1 MERRSV
7 LVKRVVAV
15 VLVTVASVASSHAQ
29 GFGRNKV
36 RYENFDYQVLQ
47 TPHFNIYYDAADH
60 EAVVQAGRLAERW
73 YARLS
78 KVLDHTF
85 KERQPIVLYG
95 SHAQFTQTNVISE
108 HLSDGIGGV
117 TEHERGR
124 VVLPFVAGL
133 GETDHVLGHELVHA
147 FQRDI
152 LKSAGRPIGTLPL
165 WFIEGMAEYLSV
177 GKIDTNTAMWLRDSV
192 EQNSLPRIDQLE
204 DPAFFPYRYGQALWV
219 YLAKRFGD
227 DVVAKSLKSK
237 ARGGAVGVIV
247 AVTGVDAKSL
257 SSAWHEFI
265 RGAVARPK
273 TATDEAA
280 AATVL
285 GGRSSDSRLSV
296 GPTLSPDG
304 QAVAF
309 FSDRSQYSIDMVVA
323 DTKTGAIR
331 RRVVRTDG
339 DPHFESLQFIDSAG
353 AWAPDGHRLAM
364 AALSGGAPVLTI
376 LDGVTGN
383 VEREL
388 PIRDAG
394 QVFSPTWS
402 PDGRQIAFSVL
413 HHGFS
418 DLQVIDLETGT
429 VRSLTSDPFAD
440 VHPAWSPDGR
450 TIAFATDRFSSSIET
465 LTFGEFRLAA
475 IDVETGTIR
484 ALPGIAGA
492 KNIDPHWTADGSS
505 LYFIADADGTS
516 NVYRLSMADDA
527 IFRITNI
534 STGVSGITG
543 LSPAIAVAGQSNQ
556 LAFSVYHHG
565 AYEIHLVDAPD
576 GSPLIPASHPT
587 DVALD
592 GQDDGKPSTD
602 LSVGVSADGVSERTV
617 SGAVI
622 APTFGLQD
630 GSQFTNKPYRAGL
643 SLDRVVQPYLTAGG
657 GGGGSFLRGGVGLS
671 FGDMLGDHRVET
683 AIQAGKSKDDFAA
696 QVAYVNMRRRWNWGV
711 LSSQIPWITST
722 SSSSG
727 ALGNATITQQEQLLK
742 EIHRSVTGAA
752 YYPFSSAKR
761 LEIGAGVQAI
771 SFGEETRTQ
780 QFSGLTGRL
789 LNQTSIQGPGA
800 PTVLLGETRAAL
812 VYDTAIFGPTSPV
825 LGRRYRFAVAPTVGG
840 LTFTTLTADYRQYW
854 MPVKPFTI
862 AVRLMH
868 LGRYGADANDPRL
881 LPLVWTMRDI
891 VRGYGDFGTGASA
904 TSPLG
909 SLGAS
914 RIFVANSEVR
924 FPIIDVITGH
934 PHAGALPI
942 EGLVFSDFGRFY
954 TTPVGLPDTASFM
967 RSVGTGAR
975 INAAGMIFEFDA
987 VRRFDATRGWSF
999 AFNFRPGF

>member
-47 TPHFNIYYDAADH
+47 TPHFDIYYDAADH
-60 EAVVQAGRLAERW
+60 DAVVQAGRLAERW

-85 KERQPIVLYG
+85 KERQPIVLYA

-177 GKIDTNTAMWLRDSV
+177 GTIDTNTAMWLRDSV

-204 DPAFFPYRYGQALWV
+204 DPSFFPYRYGQALWV
-219 YLAKRFGD
+219 YLARRFGD

-237 ARGGAVGVIV
+237 ARGGAVGMIV

-257 SSAWHEFI
+257 SAAWHEFI
-265 RGAVARPK
+265 RGVVARPK

-280 AATVL
+280 PATVL
-285 GGRSSDSRLSV
+285 GGKSADSRLSV

-304 QAVAF
+304 QAIAF

-376 LDGVTGN
+376 LDAATGS

-388 PIRDAG
+388 PIREAD

-402 PDGRQIAFSVL
+402 PDGTQIAFSAL

-418 DLQVIDLETGT
+418 DLQVIDLETAT
-429 VRSLTSDPFAD
+429 VRSLMTDPFAD

-450 TIAFATDRFSSSIET
+450 TIAFSTDRFSSSIET
-465 LTFGEFRLAA
+465 LTFGEFRLAS
-475 IDVETGTIR
+475 IDVASGAIR

-516 NVYRLSMADDA
+516 NVYRLSMADGA
-527 IFRITNI
+527 LFRITNVT
-534 STGVSGITG
+534 TGVSGITG
-543 LSPAIAVAGQSNQ
+543 LSPAIAVAGHSNQ
-556 LAFSVYHHG
+556 LAFSVYHQG
-565 AYEIHLVDAPD
+565 AYEIRLVDATD
-576 GSPLIPASHPT
+576 GSPVIPTAQAT
-587 DVALD
+587 EVAAKS
-592 GQDDGKPSTD
+592 QDAGKPPAD
-602 LSVGVSADGVSERTV
+602 ASAESVSERTV

-657 GGGGSFLRGGVGLS
+657 GGGGSFLRGGVGFS

-683 AIQAGKSKDDFAA
+683 ALQVGKSKDDFAA

-722 SSSSG
+722 SASSG
-727 ALGNATITQQEQLLK
+727 TLGNATLTQQVHLLK
-742 EIHRSVTGAA
+742 EIHRSVAGAA

-761 LEIGAGVQAI
+761 LEIAAGVQAI

-780 QFSGLTGRL
+780 QFSGVTGRL
-789 LNQTSIQGPGA
+789 LNETKVTSPGA
-800 PTVLLGETRAAL
+800 PTELLGETRVGL

-825 LGRRYRFAVAPTVGG
+825 LGKRYRFAVAPTVGG

-862 AVRLMH
+862 AVRVMH
-868 LGRYGADANDPRL
+868 LGRYGGDANDPRL
-881 LPLVWTMRDI
+881 LPLVWTIRDV
-891 VRGYGDFGTGASA
+891 VRGYGDLGTGS
-904 TSPLG
+904 TGTTPLG
-909 SLGAS
+909 SLSAS

-924 FPIIDVITGH
+924 FPIVDVITGR
-934 PHAGALPI
+934 PRAGALPI

-954 TTPVGLPDTASFM
+954 TTPVGLPDSASFL
-967 RSVGTGAR
+967 RSVGAGAR

-987 VRRFDATRGWSF
+987 VHRFDGSRGWAF